1 MTSRARVS
9 RGVTI
14 GNKGVVRAA
23 SDALAR
29 LGIIPDRRGLRRGGG
44 LETAS

>member
-1 MTSRARVS
+1 MTSRARVG
-9 RGVTI
+9 RGVTT

-29 LGIIPDRRGLRRGGG
+29 LDIIPDRRGLSRGGG